1 MMTSQNLT
9 PKKPLVGTPGYIKW
23 GKTRTAVTVDG
34 VSPSGHQL
42 FVRIAKATPVIE
54 DEVFGDYTH
63 EPDPRGTKHLCTLR
77 EDGSYKIAGHAFKK
91 LVLGE
96 YQTMI
101 DPEEVSGTIPKLK
114 L

>member
-1 MMTSQNLT
+1 MMAQSNTT
-9 PKKPLVGTPGYIKW
+9 IPKPRPGTPAYIKW
-23 GKTRTAVTVDG
+23 GRTRTAVTVDS

-54 DEVFGDYTH
+54 DEIHGDYLY